1 MTFVLNFVYATV
13 VSNILLLKILPD
25 IIKNY
30 IDNEYLELFLKI
42 IFISIDAVI
51 TLLGILIFKKITFS
65 FYMIRKSIR
74 FLKKNKGFGYGITG
88 GVLLFFFNYFII
100 YIFYGFISKFNH
112 SDDPNKITYIRVL
125 LLVFLLFLYKYL
137 NYKVDYTVRS
147 GISECVYHAFVI
159 NMNDIDDS
167 DYYYISDKNFEIKK
181 RLFKFGN
188 TKFKD
193 SISISAIFKTISLII
208 EIPLFCIKF
217 ILFIPII
224 LKNIYKRIYNYYIKH
239 HFNILSPFI
248 LIFLI
253 VFAPAFTIIYVIDEL
268 IKRVELISNEDD
280 EYIAIIVGMKNCSFR
295 KALKQKDDLLNKEL
309 KRMIYYLK
317 FITTFYFGFIKYS
330 VLVLSIYAVIYLS
343 NNVYN
348 EEFKTKYQGIFSSVF
363 ILLFSANKVIFNY
376 MMTVPIQVTMQALLL
391 CACYS
396 NGGAGAEEDD
406 IFRSSLSSIYEKFKE
421 KATGDIMDYLLDW
434 FGDYAENQ
442 FYKI

>member
-1 MTFVLNFVYATV
+1 
-13 VSNILLLKILPD
+13 
-25 IIKNY
+25 
-30 IDNEYLELFLKI
+30 
-42 IFISIDAVI
+42 
-51 TLLGILIFKKITFS
+51 
-65 FYMIRKSIR
+65 
-74 FLKKNKGFGYGITG
+74 
-88 GVLLFFFNYFII
+88 
-100 YIFYGFISKFNH
+100 
-112 SDDPNKITYIRVL
+112 
-125 LLVFLLFLYKYL
+125 
-137 NYKVDYTVRS
+137 
-147 GISECVYHAFVI
+147 
-159 NMNDIDDS
+159 MNDIDDS

-193 SISISAIFKTISLII
+193 SII
-208 EIPLFCIKF
+208 
-217 ILFIPII
+217 
-224 LKNIYKRIYNYYIKH
+224 
-239 HFNILSPFI
+239 
-248 LIFLI
+248 
-253 VFAPAFTIIYVIDEL
+253 FAPAFTIIYVIDEL

-442 FYKI
+442 LYKKIIEIIEIIENIENIENIEI